1 MKKDKLKD
9 GTEVHYYSFWDSEK
23 YIIFLS
29 LAAALLSGFFYS
41 SALELLIGEF
51 IGAFILLNFGRSFL
65 RTMRIIQEKIINT
78 SISYICPKC
87 DNKVWYTVPQIRMTC
102 PNCKEEVGFDDNKV
116 YKITK
121 ENEKYFNTE
130 QEKTNIL
137 LEKQLNDNADK
148 SNLAQIKELKEL
160 LDMGAITQEEYDK
173 KKKEL
178 LDRS

>member
-29 LAAALLSGFFYS
+29 LVATLLSTILHNIPS
-41 SALELLIGEF
+41 QLIIGEF
-51 IGAFILLNFGRSFL
+51 IGALILFHFGRSFL
-65 RTMRIIQEKIINT
+65 RAMRIIQEKFINT

-102 PNCKEEVGFDDNKV
+102 PNCKEEVGFDYNKV

-121 ENEKYFNTE
+121 ENEKYFKTE

-160 LDMGAITQEEYDK
+160 LDMGAISQEEYDK

-178 LDRS
+178 LK

>member
-1 MKKDKLKD
+1 MKKEKLKN

-23 YIIFLS
+23 YII
-29 LAAALLSGFFYS
+29 LLSS
-41 SALELLIGEF
+41 IVTLLSTILNNIPFPLIIGEF
-51 IGAFILLNFGRSFL
+51 IGVIILFHFVRSIL
-65 RTMRIIQEKIINT
+65 RTMRIIKEKFINT

-121 ENEKYFNTE
+121 ENEKYFKTE
-130 QEKTNIL
+130 QEKTNTL
-137 LEKQLNDNADK
+137 LEKQLNNNVDK
-148 SNLAQIKELKEL
+148 SNLAKIKELKAL
-160 LDMGAITQEEYDK
+160 LDMDAITQEEYDK

-178 LDRS
+178 LK